1 MVIDMGYWTKV
12 LKRILILS
20 ISVLGF
26 YLLIKLSIFYIPF
39 VIAFAISMLI
49 EPVIKVVHQRTRF
62 HRKTSAVIVL
72 IIVSSTLIG
81 LISWGIIT
89 LVSEAYDLLGG
100 INGYTEKIYSKF
112 QGITSNFNFDR
123 INLPEQIT
131 GVIQGSLQDIVGN
144 ASKLI
149 SNLLNTIIKWLTT
162 LPKLGIYIVVTI
174 MATYFICVDKLYML
188 DQIEHHFPKN
198 WVKRTIIHVKTL
210 LSSLGDFLKAQ
221 VILVAIAFSEVFIG
235 LYILKLIGLNVQYPF
250 LAALGVA
257 FVDALPILGAGT
269 ILVPWAFFS
278 AINGDIRLAIGLVTI
293 FIIISI
299 IRQFIEPKIV
309 SKQIGIHPIFTL
321 IAMYTGFKL
330 IGIFGLLIGPIALI
344 IVKNV
349 YGTLIDKGVV
359 KTIFDRK

>member
-12 LKRILILS
+12 LKRIVVLLLS
-20 ISVLGF
+20 ILGF

-39 VIAFAISMLI
+39 VIAFAIAMLI
-49 EPVIKVVHQRTRF
+49 EPVIKLVHQRTRL
-62 HRKTSAVIVL
+62 HRKTSAIIVL
-72 IIVSSTLIG
+72 IIVSAVLIG
-81 LISWGIIT
+81 LITWGVVT

-112 QGITSNFNFDR
+112 QQLTANFNFDR
-123 INLPEQIT
+123 INLPEQLT
-131 GVIQGSLQDIVGN
+131 GVVQGSLQDVVGN
-144 ASKLI
+144 ASKLV

-162 LPKLGIYIVVTI
+162 LPTLGIYIVVTL

-188 DQIEHHFPKN
+188 DQIEHHFPKT
-198 WVKRTIIHVKTL
+198 WVKRTIMHVKAL

-221 VILVAIAFSEVFIG
+221 FIMVAIAFTEVFIG
-235 LYILKLIGLNVQYPF
+235 LYILKMIGLNVQYPF
-250 LAALGVA
+250 LGALGVA
-257 FVDALPILGAGT
+257 FVDALPIVGSGT
-269 ILVPWAFFS
+269 VLVPWAFFS
-278 AINGDIRLAIGLVTI
+278 AINGDIRLAIGLLTI

-299 IRQFIEPKIV
+299 IRQFVEPKVV

-330 IGIFGLLIGPIALI
+330 IGIFGLIIGPIALI
-344 IVKNV
+344 VLKNV
-349 YGTLIDKGVV
+349 YGTLIDRGVV